1 MVSEFEGLSINE
13 TWKLPVIQFLN
24 DMSYLKMKRRVDDD
38 NERMAMMKA
47 KQQTNG
53 R

>member
-1 MVSEFEGLSINE
+1 
-13 TWKLPVIQFLN
+13 
-24 DMSYLKMKRRVDDD
+24 MSYLKMKRRVDDD

-47 KQQTNG
+47 KQQNNG